1 VRSGFAVSK
10 AGAPGEAGKI
20 EVSVKTEGQTAL
32 NKSVTVTTNDP
43 SQPQITLN
51 LTANVVPEFVL
62 SERNI
67 YFGSVPPG
75 KEAVK
80 NPGHDRARPA
90 VKLISAESTDA
101 TSPYGWNRLRVRTE
115 SRQAHRGPEGGRQ
128 ARLSFRTV
136 KVKTTSALRPEL
148 NISARGWWPR
158 APRSEAVAERSRL
171 RTTQAG
177 LSARDL
183 SAARGLRK
191 LCPSDEG
198 FMRAVC
204 RLSDSC

>member
-1 VRSGFAVSK
+1 MLSAKQVP
-10 AGAPGEAGKI
+10 PGEVGKI

-80 NPGHDRARPA
+80 EILVTIAPDRA

-101 TSPYGWNRLRVRTE
+101 NFAVRLEPVAG
-115 SRQAHRGPEGGRQ
+115 SNGKSVKLIAVQKADAKPGYHFG
-128 ARLSFRTV
+128 TV

-148 NISARGWWPR
+148 NISARGM
-158 APRSEAVAERSRL
+158 VA
-171 RTTQAG
+171 AG
-177 LSARDL
+177 
-183 SAARGLRK
+183 AAK
-191 LCPSDEG
+191 
-198 FMRAVC
+198 
-204 RLSDSC
+204 